1 MGLSYS
7 FNGTNLTTVLSYL
20 LILPLSVEGG
30 HTAVFTNI
38 YVIEKV
44 MSFQLFKIDLSLAVR
59 EDTFQ

>member
-30 HTAVFTNI
+30 HTTVFTNI